1 MDYSGL
7 LNFKR
12 KQIATT
18 FVSYGATKQFIN
30 NKVNA
35 DYRSRGYGRV
45 MDSFLNP
52 VISLYRNNN
61 LNPYTGPVSGGNP
74 FSIPTLP
81 PVGGGSPFS
90 PPAQKKGGGSP
101 FSK

>member
-1 MDYSGL
+1 MDYSSIV
-7 LNFKR
+7 NFKR
-12 KQIATT
+12 KQVSVA

-35 DYRSRGYGRV
+35 DSKARGLGRV

-52 VISLYRNNN
+52 TVSSFRNNQN
-61 LNPYTGPVSGGNP
+61 IGYSGPANGGTP

-81 PVGGGSPFS
+81 PTGGGGPFTP
-90 PPAQKKGGGSP
+90 PPAQKTGGGGP
-101 FSK
+101 FG